1 VKPRKRLRI
10 ERRPKPRKLTQTDC
24 LVTLDGHEIGLSN
37 KQALLL
43 SHLFNQLGRAIPY
56 HDFGDIVGAD
66 CRQWKGRHLL
76 ATFMTTLRDRL
87 RRSGAPY
94 VLATSRGFAY
104 ALCELAPK
112 KPSRRGKPKPRR
124 MKR

>member
-1 VKPRKRLRI
+1 MDYR
-10 ERRPKPRKLTQTDC
+10 
-24 LVTLDGHEIGLSN
+24 VTLDGYEMGLSN
-37 KQALLL
+37 KEALLL
-43 SHLFNQLGRAIPY
+43 SHLHSHLGRAIPY
-56 HDFGDIVGAD
+56 AELGGIVGAD

-76 ATFMTTLRDRL
+76 ATLMGKLRDRL

-104 ALCELAPK
+104 ALCEIAPK
-112 KPSRRGKPKPRR
+112 QPSRRGKPKARR